1 MKINI
6 RTAVSTDCKSI
17 MKLVNE
23 LAVYELAPT
32 AVTVTLDEFLDAGFG
47 ENPVWNAF
55 VAEVN
60 GEIVGFS
67 LFYIRYSTWIGR
79 TLYLEDF
86 LVTENMRGQGVG
98 KLLFERTIK
107 EAKEKG
113 YFGMVWQVLDWNQ
126 PALNF
131 YGKYNSGIDAGWL
144 NGSLSRKQLD
154 DFETP
159 ILK

>member
-1 MKINI
+1 
-6 RTAVSTDCKSI
+6 

-98 KLLFERTIK
+98 KLLFDTSFQHPQR
-107 EAKEKG
+107 A
-113 YFGMVWQVLDWNQ
+113 W
-126 PALNF
+126 PACF
-131 YGKYNSGIDAGWL
+131 PS
-144 NGSLSRKQLD
+144 
-154 DFETP
+154 
-159 ILK
+159 